1 MGRPEKAVRER
12 IIRALGGQPDLL
24 ILSNPTG
31 RAEYVQTAV
40 KGDLIGGSPD
50 IDAKDRFVDY
60 GLGGRGGC
68 DLIGFLHWVHPD
80 PRPGLSDL
88 RGAQTLGIEVKAPGK
103 HRSQHQ
109 IRWHLQAAARGVWI
123 LEEATSAE
131 QALSWLEECRGRL
144 RSAGLHPAPADP
156 GVLRALRA
164 VVSPSR

>member
-1 MGRPEKAVRER
+1 MGRPENAIRQR

-24 ILSNPTG
+24 ILSNPSG
-31 RAEYVQTAV
+31 VAEYTQTTDRGAP
-40 KGDLIGGSPD
+40 IGGVED
-50 IDAKDRFVDY
+50 VDASSRRVEY